1 MEMIGGIGATLA
13 QTHDDPHA
21 RHRYHWFL
29 PSSTTT
35 GTAIRITL
43 CAAWRR
49 TFSISSWSVVLTGF
63 SLSGWLD
70 FGRTELTVTAK
81 PLAAVLRTK

>member
-1 MEMIGGIGATLA
+1 MIGGIGATLA

-43 CAAWRR
+43 CAGWRR
-49 TFSISSWSVVLTGF
+49 SFSISSWSVVLIG
-63 SLSGWLD
+63 SSVSGRLD

-81 PLAAVLRTK
+81 TPAAALRTK

>member
-43 CAAWRR
+43 CCLEEN
-49 TFSISSWSVVLTGF
+49 V
-63 SLSGWLD
+63 LD
-70 FGRTELTVTAK
+70 FLVVGGR
-81 PLAAVLRTK
+81 

>member
-35 GTAIRITL
+35 GTGNQHHALCCLEENVLDFLVVGGAHRVLPIR
-43 CAAWRR
+43 
-49 TFSISSWSVVLTGF
+49 V
-63 SLSGWLD
+63 D
-70 FGRTELTVTAK
+70 FGRTELTVIAK
-81 PLAAVLRTK
+81 PPAAALRTK

>member
-1 MEMIGGIGATLA
+1 MEMIGGIGSTLA
-13 QTHDDPHA
+13 QTPNDHA
-21 RHRYHWFL
+21 RHRYRWFL
-29 PSSTTT
+29 LSSTTT

-63 SLSGWLD
+63 PQSGRLDSDELS
-70 FGRTELTVTAK
+70 
-81 PLAAVLRTK
+81 